1 MQFHKLNV
9 GMFNVNEKVI
19 LNGFVNM
26 EEKFY
31 LYLSSRIFSI
41 TSVSE
46 IVVTH
51 MFDLDFGKLLGNSK
65 FDPNIF

>member
-51 MFDLDFGKLLGNSK
+51 MFDLDFGKLQ
-65 FDPNIF
+65 I